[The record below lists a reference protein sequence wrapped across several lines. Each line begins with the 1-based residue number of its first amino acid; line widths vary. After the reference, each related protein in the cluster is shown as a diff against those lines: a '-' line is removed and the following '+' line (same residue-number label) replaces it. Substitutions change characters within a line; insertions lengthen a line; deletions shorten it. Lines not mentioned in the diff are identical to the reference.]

1 MCRFGSGADLS
12 GIYTLDDMKAYGVSK
27 GWCPYFFTRQMLSYA
42 NVIVFNYQVLW
53 RPFLCSLGLCINAS
67 TPLSTHAPVLLSDQ
81 YMLDP
86 KVSGLVSRE
95 LDARSIVVFDEAH
108 NIDNICVE
116 ALSVSIDRRAL
127 DLSTRN
133 LRKLEISVKRSVDT
147 SSWHRNLVLRNLA
160 ALVQLVLPSPAE

>member
-1 MCRFGSGADLS
+1 
-12 GIYTLDDMKAYGVSK
+12 
-27 GWCPYFFTRQMLSYA
+27 
-42 NVIVFNYQVLW
+42 
-53 RPFLCSLGLCINAS
+53 
-67 TPLSTHAPVLLSDQ
+67 
-81 YMLDP
+81 MLDP